1 MSPDQQNDKG
11 SDPISQHTN
20 RPAPKLGAAALFLA
34 LLSACSVNPVTG
46 ERQLM
51 TVSTDSD
58 LQLGEQNYGPL
69 QQSQGGLHDVDPAL
83 TAYVS
88 SVGAKLAAESRVALP
103 YEFVVLNNSVP
114 NAWALPGGKIAINRG
129 LLTELGSEAE
139 LAAVLG
145 HEIVH
150 AAARHSAQQRSRS
163 MIMEGLVVATA
174 AVASDSDY
182 GDLAVGGASTAAQ
195 IITQKY
201 GRGAELE
208 SDLYGMQY
216 MSRAGYNP
224 LGAVHLQETFVRL
237 NDSQQSD
244 WVSGLFASHP
254 PSQDRVNANRATAAT
269 LPEGGIFGKEAFHR
283 AMRKTVDAKPAYEAY
298 DEGRKALSDN
308 KPEEALAL
316 ANKALDLFPDEANF
330 HALRGD
336 VRLLEDKHEWAV
348 TNYTRAIDRRDG
360 FFYYYVQRGL
370 AKKELQQYDGAV
382 SDMERS
388 IELLPTVPAH
398 FTLGEISE
406 QHGQTAV
413 AIEHYRLISGSG
425 GEYGKAAA
433 EALARL
439 ELETNPATDVA
450 R

>member
-1 MSPDQQNDKG
+1 
-11 SDPISQHTN
+11 
-20 RPAPKLGAAALFLA
+20 
-34 LLSACSVNPVTG
+34 
-46 ERQLM
+46 M
-51 TVSTDSD
+51 TVSTASD
-58 LQLGEQNYGPL
+58 LQLGERNYGPM
-69 QQSQGGLHDVDPAL
+69 QQSQGGLHDVDPVL

-88 SVGAKLAAESRVALP
+88 SVGAKLAAESDVALP

-129 LLTELGSEAE
+129 LLTELESEAE
-139 LAAVLG
+139 LAAVLS

-182 GDLAVGGASTAAQ
+182 GELAVGGASTAAQ
-195 IITQKY
+195 LITQKY

-208 SDLYGMQY
+208 SDRYGMQY
-216 MSRAGYNP
+216 MSKAGYDP

-237 NDSQQSD
+237 NDSHQSD

-269 LPEGGIFGKEAFHR
+269 LPEGGILGKEAFQR
-283 AMRKTVDAKPAYEAY
+283 AMQKTVEAKPAYEAY
-298 DEGRKALSDN
+298 DEGRKALSEK
-308 KPEEALAL
+308 KPDEALAL

-336 VRLLEDKHEWAV
+336 VRLLEDNYDWAV
-348 TNYTRAIDRRDG
+348 TNYTRSLDRRDE
-360 FFYYYVQRGL
+360 FFYYYVQRGI
-370 AKKELQQYDGAV
+370 AKKELQQFDGAV
-382 SDMERS
+382 ADLERS

-398 FTLGEISE
+398 FMLGEISE
-406 QHGQTAV
+406 QRGQTAV
-413 AIEHYRLISGSG
+413 AIEHYRLISTSG
-425 GEYGKAAA
+425 GAYGKAAA

-439 ELETNPATDVA
+439 ELKTNPAANVDQ
-450 R
+450 

>member
-1 MSPDQQNDKG
+1 
-11 SDPISQHTN
+11 
-20 RPAPKLGAAALFLA
+20 
-34 LLSACSVNPVTG
+34 
-46 ERQLM
+46 M
-51 TVSTDSD
+51 TVSTASD
-58 LQLGEQNYGPL
+58 LQLGERNYGPM
-69 QQSQGGLHDVDPAL
+69 QQSQGGLYDVDPVL

-88 SVGAKLAAESRVALP
+88 SVGAKLAAESDVALP

-129 LLTELGSEAE
+129 LLTELESEAE
-139 LAAVLG
+139 LAAVLS

-182 GDLAVGGASTAAQ
+182 GELAVGGASTAAQ
-195 IITQKY
+195 LITQKY

-208 SDLYGMQY
+208 SDRYGMQY
-216 MSRAGYNP
+216 MSKAGYDP

-237 NDSQQSD
+237 NDSHQSD
-244 WVSGLFASHP
+244 WMSGLFASHP

-269 LPEGGIFGKEAFHR
+269 LPEGGILGKEAFQR
-283 AMRKTVDAKPAYEAY
+283 AMQKTVEAKPAYEAY
-298 DEGRKALSDN
+298 DEGRKALSEK
-308 KPEEALAL
+308 KPDEALAL

-336 VRLLEDKHEWAV
+336 VRLLEDNYDWAV
-348 TNYTRAIDRRDG
+348 TNYTRALDRRDE
-360 FFYYYVQRGL
+360 FFYYYVQRGIS
-370 AKKELQQYDGAV
+370 KKELQQFDGAV
-382 SDMERS
+382 ADLERS

-398 FTLGEISE
+398 FMLGEISE
-406 QHGQTAV
+406 QRGQTAV
-413 AIEHYRLISGSG
+413 AIEHYRLISTSG
-425 GEYGKAAA
+425 GAYGKAAA

-439 ELETNPATDVA
+439 ELKTNPAANVDQ
-450 R
+450 